1 MFPDGW
7 DCEARLVDGR
17 WVERRPRRPD
27 VERQLRTETRLLP
40 WLAPYVPLAVPVP
53 HILAGDPLI
62 VRHALVPGEPLAEP
76 DASQGRVLGLFLRAL
91 HSADTE
97 EAVRRGVPPAREVLR
112 ERAALADDF
121 RARVLPLLPPDR
133 RAPASDLLKAVVAL
147 PTEALVH
154 GDLGPE
160 HLLAQDGALT
170 GVIDFGDAHIGDPAI
185 DLAWALN
192 RTSPASP
199 RPAPLP
205 TRHRRRCANA
215 PVSGTAWPLVR
226 GHARVGHRRPG
237 HRPFGAGRRTGQALR
252 RPRPVT
258 TRGAPARRRC
268 PSVIG
273 SGARRQLQPLVEPQ
287 PSQM

>member
-1 MFPDGW
+1 MNWVFPDGW

-76 DASQGRVLGLFLRAL
+76 DAFQGRVLGLFLRAL

-97 EAVRRGVPPAREVLR
+97 EAVRRGVPPAREVLL

-133 RAPASDLLKAVVAL
+133 RAPASDLLKAVSRL
-147 PTEALVH
+147 PAEALVH

-192 RTSPASP
+192 GTSPAFAEACITAYA
-199 RPAPLP
+199 APP
-205 TRHRRRCANA
+205 
-215 PVSGTAWPLVR
+215 
-226 GHARVGHRRPG
+226 
-237 HRPFGAGRRTGQALR
+237 ALR
-252 RPRPVT
+252 ERSRIWHRLGPWYEVT
-258 TRGAPARRRC
+258 HGLDIGDQDTVRSGLDGVRDRLSDIRGP
-268 PSVIG
+268 
-273 SGARRQLQPLVEPQ
+273 
-287 PSQM
+287 